1 LIKSGRS
8 TADSQGERMS
18 TTRAPMPAGRE
29 MMAFLAYHDPLTG
42 LANRTALEATLDEAI
57 DAARASGGACALAF
71 ADFNE
76 FKRVNDSLGHD
87 LGDDLLCQVADR
99 LRAAVRPGDLV
110 ARQGGDEFLVLIRD
124 LPPGDRAAAEAV
136 GQRIA
141 DAMQAPFALGAAE
154 LLVDVSVGISVFPD
168 DGESPETVR
177 KHADAAMYEA
187 KASGGGVNLFGPATG
202 DPIARLETA
211 ARLRR
216 AIEREELEVHYQP
229 VVRLSDRA
237 VIGVEALVRWRDPVR
252 GELVPPADF
261 IPVAERTGVIEPLG
275 DWVLGEV
282 CRHVGEWNAAGMY
295 PHVGVNVSPRQLR
308 RRDVARRFSALARAH
323 GIAPGRLVL
332 EITESAWSLEASRL
346 LPVLGELRAAG
357 FALAID
363 DFGAGYS
370 SLWRLRELP
379 VQIIKVDR
387 AFLTGVPGDP
397 QATAVYA
404 AILRLADAC
413 GCDVVAEGVEEAAHA
428 DFLADNGCLIAQGFH
443 FGRPV
448 VAADITALLT
458 EAIADDRRF

>member
-1 LIKSGRS
+1 
-8 TADSQGERMS
+8 MS

-29 MMAFLAYHDPLTG
+29 AMAFLAYHDPLTG
-42 LANRTALEATLDEAI
+42 LANRASLEATLDDAI
-57 DAARASGGACALAF
+57 QAARASGRACALAF
-71 ADFNE
+71 ADLNE

-110 ARQGGDEFLVLIRD
+110 ARQGGDEFLVVIRD

-141 DAMQAPFALGAAE
+141 DAMQAPFGLGAAE
-154 LLVDVSVGISVFPD
+154 LLVDVSVGISLFPD
-168 DGESPETVR
+168 DGETAETLR

-187 KASGGGVNLFGPATG
+187 KVGGGGVNVYGAATA
-202 DPIARLETA
+202 DPIERLATA

-216 AIEREELEVHYQP
+216 AIERGELELHHQP
-229 VVRLSDRA
+229 ILRMADRR
-237 VIGVEALVRWRDPVR
+237 VIGVESLVRWRDPAR
-252 GELVPPADF
+252 EGLVPPMEF

-275 DWVLGEV
+275 DWVLLEV
-282 CRHVGEWNAAGMY
+282 CRQAREWADAGLYPNVGFNL
-295 PHVGVNVSPRQLR
+295 SPRQLR
-308 RRDVARRFSALARAH
+308 RAGMAQRLARTVAAH
-323 GIAPGRLVL
+323 GIDPSRFVL

-357 FALAID
+357 FVLAID

-379 VQIIKVDR
+379 VQVIKVDR
-387 AFLTGVPGDP
+387 AFLAGVPHDP

-413 GCDVVAEGVEEAAHA
+413 GCDVVAEGVEDA
-428 DFLADNGCLIAQGFH
+428 DHVEFLAANGCRIAQGFH

-448 VAADITALLT
+448 PGPEITALLA
-458 EAIADDRRF
+458 ESIAPDRRR